1 LRIAWCYKGSP
12 RPPYIGQRIRLVP
25 KLLVGYDQET

>member
-1 LRIAWCYKGSP
+1 LRTGRMLQGSP
-12 RPPYIGQRIRLVP
+12 LPPYIGQRIRSVP